1 MRAFL
6 LLILVMSVIF
16 NLLFSAGFV
25 RARSEAKRL
34 QLERETGGA
43 GSAAAPVPVSP
54 NGPDANQG
62 SGRRGPDG
70 RHGDGPSRR
79 PDGARMFP
87 RELELD
93 PAQKEVF
100 EQLRQ
105 SMREEEAVLDETMAG
120 VRKQLADEVQ
130 NDEPNVDRLRELIAR
145 QGDLMQQRRV
155 GAANRF
161 ADFLN
166 VLSPEQTR
174 IMAKHMLRNMPG
186 RGHGSGDGGRDGGRP
201 RDGSPG
207 KMPPELMKRLDVD
220 GDGILNDT
228 ERMAAQAEFEKH
240 RRDWEA
246 RRAELRARFDA
257 DKNGELDHDEAAQ
270 MRQWLLENRSRQGG
284 EGRGRDGERGADGH
298 GTPGAP
304 GAPGNFDGDDP
315 RHDGPDPMRPP
326 PNRED
331 GPGGIGEEAFV
342 PDGW

>member
-6 LLILVMSVIF
+6 LFVLVMSVIF

-54 NGPDANQG
+54 NGTDVDRGP
-62 SGRRGPDG
+62 GRPGPDG
-70 RHGDGPSRR
+70 RHGDGPRGDGPGRR

-120 VRKQLADEVQ
+120 VRKQLADELQ

-174 IMAKHMLRNMPG
+174 IMAKHMLRYMPG
-186 RGHGSGDGGRDGGRP
+186 RGAGGEGGGRP

-207 KMPPELMKRLDVD
+207 KMPPELMKRFDADND
-220 GDGILNDT
+220 GTLNDT

-257 DKNGELDHDEAAQ
+257 DKDGELDHDEAAQ
-270 MRQWLLENRSRQGG
+270 MRQWLLENRSKH

-304 GAPGNFDGDDP
+304 GAPGNFAGDDP
-315 RHDGPDPMRPP
+315 RHDGPDPMRGP
-326 PNRED
+326 PNPAD
-331 GPGGIGEEAFV
+331 GPGGPGGDEAFV
-342 PDGW
+342 PDWW